1 MSWLLCLQRGREEG
15 RSPCSAGALR
25 LIVVCAARS
34 APSTSRNMVGAAL
47 QALHNRDPFRL
58 RDVASALHLPEW
70 LVACLSSLLLTIGMS
85 VIQLFLVAPLL
96 RAALQPVFAMSVA
109 VTGLDAPPVLQPF
122 WTSLI
127 NHKPFAEVVS
137 MPVFPGLMS
146 AIYYFLSCLPFAIV
160 DLIDWPSFR
169 SRFKHQ
175 PSASQKSDAW
185 YCALFLTGW
194 HHVFYIMPGLVAQV
208 VQRGPWLYL
217 DHGSNAPPCMERCD
231 GHELLP
237 PDAPRLDHLLI
248 HLATCF
254 LLFDASYHFWH
265 WAHHASPV
273 LYRHI
278 HAIHHEYRAPFCW
291 VTQHEHALELLVV
304 SVWSVLVPMGLGCH
318 PLTEWLFL
326 LGAIQ
331 VSVEA
336 HSGYSVGLFAPLR
349 TMVPF
354 GLWGGSQHHD
364 SHHKAPR
371 RNFQPFFTY
380 LDRAFGT
387 LYDPDAESHLA
398 ASMHRESDREENGQ
412 AVREGVG
419 MSHLAAGDGKA
430 RRDGRPVPPSVVPSQ
445 ASGQAQQQQQQQ
457 QQTSRAM
464 QQRRPRASPRRQP
477 KDR

>member
-1 MSWLLCLQRGREEG
+1 
-15 RSPCSAGALR
+15 
-25 LIVVCAARS
+25 
-34 APSTSRNMVGAAL
+34 MVGAAL
-47 QALHNRDPFRL
+47 QALHNRDPFGL

-70 LVACLSSLLLTIGMS
+70 LVACLSSLLLAIGMS

-96 RAALQPVFAMSVA
+96 RAALRPVFAMSVA

-127 NHKPFAEVVS
+127 NHKPFAESCFDACVS
-137 MPVFPGLMS
+137 WADVGDLLLSVMPAVCYCRPHRLAM
-146 AIYYFLSCLPFAIV
+146 LK
-160 DLIDWPSFR
+160 

-208 VQRGPWLYL
+208 VQRGPWLCL

-237 PDAPRLDHLLI
+237 PDAPRLDRLLI

-291 VTQHEHALELLVV
+291 VTRRARARAARRQRLVRSRADGPRLPPAYGVAL
-304 SVWSVLVPMGLGCH
+304 P
-318 PLTEWLFL
+318 T
-326 LGAIQ
+326 GAIQ

-336 HSGYSVGLFAPLR
+336 HSGCSVGLFAPLR
-349 TMVPF
+349 TWCP
-354 GLWGGSQHHD
+354 SD
-364 SHHKAPR
+364 SGVARSITTVTTR
-371 RNFQPFFTY
+371 RRGATSAVFYISRPGVWHPV
-380 LDRAFGT
+380 RSGRGV
-387 LYDPDAESHLA
+387 LA

-412 AVREGVG
+412 AVREGCRHEPSRCG
-419 MSHLAAGDGKA
+419 RWKGAQKMAGPCRHLSCPHKPQVRLSSSSSSSSSRHRVRCNNAGHE
-430 RRDGRPVPPSVVPSQ
+430 
-445 ASGQAQQQQQQQ
+445 
-457 QQTSRAM
+457 
-464 QQRRPRASPRRQP
+464 PRRADSRKIDDP
-477 KDR
+477 S